1 MAPGGFV
8 HLKVHTEYSIA
19 DGLVKVRELVERAVA
34 LGMPAVAITDRSNL
48 FGLIKFYDACM
59 SAGVKPIIGADLT
72 YYDTDVGA
80 DPAGRYRCVVL
91 AADDAG
97 YRNVITLVSKSY
109 LDATPRGCV
118 DRKWLEAHSD
128 GVILLSGGVR
138 GDVGQALLRR
148 DGATA
153 RRHAERW
160 SRVYGDRYYLELE
173 RTRREGEDHHVAAAV
188 ALAGELDV
196 AVVATNDVCFVER
209 DDFEAHETRVCIQE
223 GRTLNDPR
231 RVRRYSE
238 EQYFKSADEMAA
250 LFADVPEA
258 LANAVEIAKRCT
270 VRIKLGTYFLPKYP
284 VPDAIALDTYFGQ
297 TAHEGLK
304 GRLDLMVQRG
314 IGVSSERRRT
324 YEQRLDTEI
333 GIINQMGFAGYFL
346 IVMEFVNWAKSQKI
360 PVGPGR
366 GSGAGSLVAYSLG
379 ITELDPLA
387 YDLLFERLLNPERV
401 SMPDFDIDF
410 CMIGRDAVIAHVAE
424 RYGHDSVSQIATFGT
439 MAAKAVVRD
448 VARVQGKPYGL
459 ADKLSK
465 LIPFEVGMTL
475 ERAVAEAPELRDF
488 IADNEE
494 VGEIMDMAYK
504 LEGIVRNVGR
514 HAGGVVIA
522 PSKLTD
528 FVPLYVD
535 DASAGV
541 VSQFDKD
548 DVERAG
554 LVKFDFLGL
563 KTLTIIDWAVAA
575 INEVRE
581 NGSDSLDIMQIPL
594 GDTRVFDLLKRA
606 ETTAVFQFESHGM
619 RKLLEQAKPDRFE
632 DIIALG
638 ALFRPGPMELIP
650 DFIKRK
656 HGQERVDYLDPRLEP
671 ILSPTY
677 GIMVYQEQVMQI
689 AQVIGGYSLGSA
701 DLLRRAMGKK
711 KPEEMAR
718 QRDIFKAGA
727 VKNGVSESKSA
738 QMFDLMEKFAGY
750 GFNKSHSAA
759 YALISYQTAW
769 LKAHHADQF
778 MAAVLSADMQHTDKI
793 VTLVDEVRRSVVPL
807 DPPDINLSRFRF
819 SVRSGRILYG
829 LGAIRGIGEGSVEAI
844 CDSREQQGP
853 FADLYDFCRRI
864 DSKKANRRAIEAL
877 IRAGA
882 MDTFASVA
890 EDVDAVRGRLL
901 AELDSALR
909 GADQAARSEAS
920 GIADLFG
927 GPFGAPDTNDVSVP
941 RVSVIARAL
950 TRRER
955 LDAEKEALGLY
966 LTGHPIDDYL
976 AEIREF
982 CPQRIADLRVE
993 RGVQVVAGLVYA
1005 TRTMR
1010 NKRGEMLS
1018 FTTLDDRSGRIE
1030 LSVFADVYEQHK
1042 QKIFKDAVL
1051 IVEGEVQPDEYNGAL
1066 KMRVAQ
1072 IHTMD
1077 DARKRFAECL
1087 QIEVCGEATSR
1098 DLAQRLRTLLEPH
1111 RRDGCRVAIAYR
1123 SQSAEGRVVLG
1134 ADWRVAP
1141 SDELLQSLRNEFGAG
1156 QVGLQ
1161 YRGAA

>member
-1 MAPGGFV
+1 MDDGFV

-34 LGMPAVAITDRSNL
+34 HGMPAVAMTDRANL

-59 SAGVKPIIGADLT
+59 GAGVKPIIGADLSF
-72 YYDTDVGA
+72 YDGDV
-80 DPAGRYRCVVL
+80 DPAARHRCIVL
-91 AADDAG
+91 AADETG
-97 YRNVITLVSKSY
+97 YRNVITLVSKAY
-109 LDATPRGCV
+109 LDATQRGCV
-118 DRKWLEAHSD
+118 AREWLKTHSD
-128 GVILLSGGVR
+128 GVIMLSGGAR
-138 GDVGQALLRR
+138 GDVGTALLRR
-148 DGATA
+148 DGAAA
-153 RRHAERW
+153 RRLAAHWRT
-160 SRVYGDRYYLELE
+160 VYGNRYYIELE
-173 RTRREGEDHHVAAAV
+173 RTRREGEDAYFGAAV
-188 ALAGELDV
+188 ALAGELDI
-196 AVVATNDVCFVER
+196 AVVATNDVCFLER

-238 EQYFKSADEMAA
+238 EQYFKSPAEMSA

-258 LANAVEIAKRCT
+258 LTNAVEIAKRCS
-270 VRIKLGTYFLPKYP
+270 VHIELGRYFLPNYP
-284 VPDAIALDTYFGQ
+284 LPDGIELDAYLGQ
-297 TAHEGLK
+297 RAREGLNARLTLATQRGK
-304 GRLDLMVQRG
+304 DLSDARRRLYSERLDVE
-314 IGVSSERRRT
+314 V
-324 YEQRLDTEI
+324 
-333 GIINQMGFAGYFL
+333 GIINQMGFSGYFL
-346 IVMEFVNWAKSQKI
+346 IVMEFVNWAKSQRI

-366 GSGAGSLVAYSLG
+366 GSGVGSLVAYSLG
-379 ITELDPLA
+379 ITDLDPLD

-424 RYGHDSVSQIATFGT
+424 RYGHDSVSQIVTFGT

-475 ERAVAEAPELRDF
+475 QRAVAETPELRDF
-488 IADNEE
+488 IADNED

-504 LEGIVRNVGR
+504 LEGIVRNVGK

-535 DASAGV
+535 DGSAGV

-563 KTLTIIDWAVAA
+563 KTLTIIDWTVTA
-575 INEVRE
+575 INEARPRT
-581 NGSDSLDIMQIPL
+581 DAALDITQIPL
-594 GDTRVFDLLKRA
+594 DDARVFDLLKRA
-606 ETTAVFQFESHGM
+606 ETTAIFQFESRGM
-619 RKLLEQAKPDRFE
+619 QSLLEQAKPDRFE

-656 HGQERVDYLDPRLEP
+656 HGTERVEYLDARVEP

-677 GIMVYQEQVMQI
+677 GVMVYQEQVMQI
-689 AQVIGGYSLGSA
+689 AQVIGGYSLGAA

-711 KPEEMAR
+711 KPEEMAKH
-718 QRDIFKAGA
+718 RDIFKAGA
-727 VKNGVSESKSA
+727 LRNGVSESKA
-738 QMFDLMEKFAGY
+738 GQLFDLMEKFAGY

-759 YALISYQTAW
+759 YAMVSYQTAW
-769 LKAHHADQF
+769 LKAHYPDQF

-793 VTLVDEVRRSVVPL
+793 VTLVDEVRRSQVPL

-819 SVRSGRILYG
+819 SACDGRILYG
-829 LGAIRGIGEGSVEAI
+829 LGAIRGIGEGSVVAI
-844 CDSREQQGP
+844 CDSRGEDGS
-853 FADLYDFCRRI
+853 FGDLYDFCRRI
-864 DSKKANRRAIEAL
+864 DAKKANRRAIEAL

-882 MDTFASVA
+882 MDPFARTD
-890 EDVDAVRGRLL
+890 EDVDTVRARLL
-901 AELDSALR
+901 AELDGALQA
-909 GADQAARSEAS
+909 ADQAARNAAS
-920 GIADLFG
+920 GIEDLFG
-927 GPFGAPDTNDVSVP
+927 EPFGELDASRMLAPPS
-941 RVSVIARAL
+941 ARARKW

-955 LDAEKEALGLY
+955 LDAEKDALGLY

-982 CPQRIADLRVE
+982 VPQRIADLRVE
-993 RGVQVVAGLVYA
+993 RGVQVVAGLVYS

-1010 NKRGEMLS
+1010 NKRGETLAFS
-1018 FTTLDDRSGRIE
+1018 VLDDRSGRIE

-1042 QKIFKDAVL
+1042 HKIFKDAVL
-1051 IVEGEVQPDEYNGAL
+1051 VVEGEVQPDEYNGAL
-1066 KMRVAQ
+1066 KMRVAHV
-1072 IHTMD
+1072 HTMD
-1077 DARKRFAECL
+1077 DARRRYAECL
-1087 QIEVCGEATSR
+1087 QIDVCGDGISR
-1098 DLAQRLRTLLEPH
+1098 DFAHRLKTLLEPH
-1111 RRDGCRVAIAYR
+1111 RREGCPVAIAYR
-1123 SQSAEGRVVLG
+1123 CHAAEGRLVLG
-1134 ADWRVAP
+1134 AAWRVAP
-1141 SDELLQSLRNEFGAG
+1141 SDELLQSLRNEFGTG
-1156 QVGLQ
+1156 QVGLH
-1161 YRGAA
+1161 YRRSAA

>member
-1 MAPGGFV
+1 V
-8 HLKVHTEYSIA
+8 KVH
-19 DGLVKVRELVERAVA
+19 ELVEHAA
-34 LGMPAVAITDRSNL
+34 ASGMPAVAITDRSNL
-48 FGLIKFYDACM
+48 FALIKFYDACM
-59 SAGVKPIIGADLT
+59 SAGVKPIVGADLT
-72 YYDTDVGA
+72 YYDTDPDA
-80 DPAGRYRCVVL
+80 DPAARYGCVVL
-91 AADDAG
+91 AADEAG

-109 LDATPRGCV
+109 IDGTPRGCV
-118 DRKWLEAHSD
+118 ERAWLETYSS
-128 GVILLSGGVR
+128 GVILLSGAVR

-148 DGATA
+148 DNATA
-153 RRHAERW
+153 RRHAQRW
-160 SRVYGDRYYLELE
+160 SEIYGDRYYLELQ
-173 RTRREGEDHHVAAAV
+173 RTRRDGEDQHVAAAV
-188 ALAGELDV
+188 GLAGELGL
-196 AVVATNDVCFVER
+196 AVVATNDVCFAAR

-238 EQYFKSADEMAA
+238 EQYFKSAAEMEA
-250 LFADVPEA
+250 LFADIPEA
-258 LANAVEIAKRCT
+258 LANSVEIAKRCS
-270 VRIKLGTYFLPKYP
+270 VRIKLGTYFLPNYP
-284 VPDAIALDTYFGQ
+284 VPEGIALDAYLHQ
-297 TAHEGLK
+297 TAHAGLAA
-304 GRLDLMVQRG
+304 RLASMVERG
-314 IGVSSERRRT
+314 TAVPLERRRV
-324 YEQRLDTEI
+324 YESRLDTEI

-346 IVMEFVNWAKSQKI
+346 IVMEFVNWAKSQRI

-379 ITELDPLA
+379 ITEMDPLA

-424 RYGHDSVSQIATFGT
+424 RYGHESVSQIVTFGT

-504 LEGIVRNVGR
+504 LEGIVRNVGK

-575 INEVRE
+575 INEARPP
-581 NGSDSLDIMQIPL
+581 GSEALDIMRIPL
-594 GDTRVFDLLKRA
+594 DDPRVFDLLKRA
-606 ETTAVFQFESHGM
+606 QTTAVFQFESRGM
-619 RKLLEQAKPDRFE
+619 QSLLEQAKPDRFE

-638 ALFRPGPMELIP
+638 ALFRPGPMDLIP

-656 HGQERVDYLDPRLEP
+656 HGRERFEYPDPRVEP
-671 ILSPTY
+671 ILAPTY

-689 AQVIGGYSLGSA
+689 AQVIGGYSLGGA

-711 KPEEMAR
+711 KPEEMAKH
-718 QRDIFKAGA
+718 RDIFKAGA
-727 VKNGVSESKSA
+727 TKNGVSETKAA
-738 QMFDLMEKFAGY
+738 QLFDLMEKFAGY

-759 YALISYQTAW
+759 YALVSYQTAW
-769 LKAHHADQF
+769 LKAHHPDQF
-778 MAAVLSADMQHTDKI
+778 MAAVLSADIQHTDKI
-793 VTLVDEVRRSVVPL
+793 VTLVDEVRRSELPL
-807 DPPDINLSRFRF
+807 DPPDINRSMFRF
-819 SVRSGRILYG
+819 SVRDGRILYG
-829 LGAIRGIGEGSVEAI
+829 LGAIRGIGEGAVVAI
-844 CDSREQQGP
+844 CESRERDGP
-853 FADLYDFCRRI
+853 FRDLYDFCRRI
-864 DSKKANRRAIEAL
+864 DAKKANRRAVEAL
-877 IRAGA
+877 IRGGA
-882 MDTFASVA
+882 MDALALSGEDIDSVRA
-890 EDVDAVRGRLL
+890 RLL
-901 AELDSALR
+901 AELDGALQ
-909 GADQAARSEAS
+909 GADQLARNAAS
-920 GIADLFG
+920 GIDDLFG
-927 GPFGAPDTNDVSVP
+927 GPFGGADSGENK
-941 RVSVIARAL
+941 ARGPTVVARPL

-993 RGVQVVAGLVYA
+993 RGVQVVAGLVYSS
-1005 TRTMR
+1005 RTMR
-1010 NKRGEMLS
+1010 NKRGETLA
-1018 FTTLDDRSGRIE
+1018 FTVLDDRSGRIE

-1042 QKIFKDAVL
+1042 QKLFKDAVL
-1051 IVEGEVQPDEYNGAL
+1051 VVEGEVQQDDYNGAL
-1066 KMRVAQ
+1066 KMRVSQ

-1077 DARKRFAECL
+1077 DARRRFADCL
-1087 QIEVCGEATSR
+1087 QIEVSGDGMPADFAR
-1098 DLAQRLRTLLEPH
+1098 RLKTLLEPH
-1111 RRDGCRVAIAYR
+1111 RRDGCQVAIAYR
-1123 SQSAEGRVVLG
+1123 SRAAEGRLVLG

-1141 SDELLQSLRNEFGAG
+1141 SDELLQSLRNAFGAG
-1156 QVGLQ
+1156 QVGLH
-1161 YRGAA
+1161 YRRTAA

>member
-1 MAPGGFV
+1 MAASFV

-19 DGLVKVRELVERAVA
+19 DGLVKVHELVERAVA
-34 LGMPAVAITDRSNL
+34 HGMPAVAITDRSNL

-59 SAGVKPIIGADLT
+59 SAGVKPIVGADLT
-72 YYDTDVGA
+72 YHDTASDA
-80 DPAGRYRCVVL
+80 DPTGRYRCVVL
-91 AADDAG
+91 AMDEVG

-109 LDATPRGCV
+109 LDATQRGCV
-118 DRKWLEAHSD
+118 EREWLEAHSE
-128 GVILLSGGVR
+128 GVILLSGGTR

-148 DGATA
+148 DAATA
-153 RRHAERW
+153 RTHATRW
-160 SRVYGDRYYLELE
+160 SRIYGDRYYLELE
-173 RTRREGEDHHVAAAV
+173 RTRRDGEDQYFGAAV
-188 ALAGELDV
+188 ALASELDV
-196 AVVATNDVCFVER
+196 AVVATNDVCFLER

-231 RVRRYSE
+231 RVRRFSE
-238 EQYFKSADEMAA
+238 EQYFKSAAEMTT

-258 LANAVEIAKRCT
+258 LANSVEIAKRCT
-270 VRIKLGTYFLPKYP
+270 VRIELGTYFLPKYP
-284 VPDAIALDTYFGQ
+284 VPDATALDVYLGQ
-297 TAHEGLK
+297 MAHEGLDRRLALAAHR
-304 GRLDLMVQRG
+304 GAEVSLERCRVYEERLDA
-314 IGVSSERRRT
+314 
-324 YEQRLDTEI
+324 EI

-346 IVMEFVNWAKSQKI
+346 IVMEFVNWAKSQQI

-366 GSGAGSLVAYSLG
+366 GSGAGSLVAYALG
-379 ITELDPLA
+379 ITDLDPLA
-387 YDLLFERLLNPERV
+387 YDLLFERFLNPERV

-410 CMIGRDAVIAHVAE
+410 CMIGRDAVIAHVAD
-424 RYGHDSVSQIATFGT
+424 RYGHDSVSQIVTFGT

-488 IADNEE
+488 IADNDE

-504 LEGIVRNVGR
+504 LEGIVRNVGK

-522 PSKLTD
+522 PSRLTD

-575 INEVRE
+575 INEVRAS
-581 NGSDSLDIMQIPL
+581 GSDALDITQIPL
-594 GDTRVFDLLKRA
+594 DDPRVFELLKQA
-606 ETTAVFQFESHGM
+606 ETTAVFQFESRGM
-619 RKLLEQAKPDRFE
+619 RELLKQAKPDRFE
-632 DIIALG
+632 DIIALV

-650 DFIKRK
+650 DFVKRK
-656 HGQERVDYLDPRLEP
+656 HGQERVEYLDPRLEP

-689 AQVIGGYSLGSA
+689 AQVIGGYSLGAA

-711 KPEEMAR
+711 KPEEMAL

-727 VKNGVSESKSA
+727 MKNGVSESKSA
-738 QMFDLMEKFAGY
+738 QLFDLMEKFAGY
-750 GFNKSHSAA
+750 GFNKSHAAA
-759 YALISYQTAW
+759 YALVSYQTAW
-769 LKAHHADQF
+769 LKTHHPDQF

-793 VTLVDEVRRSVVPL
+793 VTLVDEVRRSVLPL

-819 SVRSGRILYG
+819 SVRDGRILYG
-829 LGAIRGIGEGSVEAI
+829 LGAVRGIGEGSVAAI
-844 CDSREQQGP
+844 CDSREQHGP
-853 FADLYDFCRRI
+853 FRDLYDFCRCI
-864 DSKKANRRAIEAL
+864 DAKKANRRAIEAL

-882 MDTFASVA
+882 MDGFAVH
-890 EDVDAVRGRLL
+890 EDIDAVRGRLL
-901 AELDSALR
+901 AELDGALQ
-909 GADQAARSEAS
+909 GADQAARNEAS
-920 GIADLFG
+920 GIDDLFG
-927 GPFGAPDTNDVSVP
+927 GPFGQPDTPDDVVRPTVAMSRP
-941 RVSVIARAL
+941 L

-966 LTGHPIDDYL
+966 LTGHPLDDYL
-976 AEIREF
+976 EEIREF
-982 CPQRIADLRVE
+982 CPNRIADLKVE
-993 RGVQVVAGLVYA
+993 RGMQVVAGLVVSN
-1005 TRTMR
+1005 RTMR
-1010 NKRGEMLS
+1010 SRRGETLA
-1018 FTTLDDRSGRIE
+1018 FTVLDDRSGRIE
-1030 LSVFADVYEQHK
+1030 MSVFADVYEQHK
-1042 QKIFKDAVL
+1042 AKIFKDAVL
-1051 IVEGEVQPDEYNGAL
+1051 VVEGEVQPDEYTGAL

-1072 IHTMD
+1072 IYTMD
-1077 DARKRFAECL
+1077 DARRRFADCL
-1087 QIEVCGEATSR
+1087 QIEVCGDGMSR
-1098 DLAQRLRTLLEPH
+1098 DLARRLKMLLEPH
-1111 RRDGCRVAIAYR
+1111 RREGCPVAIAYR
-1123 SQSAEGRVVLG
+1123 SNAAEGRLVLG

-1141 SDELLQSLRNEFGAG
+1141 SDELLRSLRNEFGAG
-1156 QVGLQ
+1156 QVGLH
-1161 YRGAA
+1161 YRRSAA

>member
-1 MAPGGFV
+1 MGAQFV
-8 HLKVHTEYSIA
+8 HLSVHTEYSIA
-19 DGLVKVRELVERAVA
+19 DGLVKVQELVDRAVA
-34 LGMPAVAITDRSNL
+34 HGMPAVAMTDRSNL

-59 SAGVKPIIGADLT
+59 SAGVKPIVGAELT
-72 YYDTDVGA
+72 YCDAET
-80 DPAGRYRCVVL
+80 DPAGRYRCIVL
-91 AADDAG
+91 AADEAG
-97 YRNVITLVSKSY
+97 YRNVITLVSRSY
-109 LDATPRGCV
+109 LDGTQRGCV
-118 DRKWLEAHSD
+118 DRSWLETYSD
-128 GVILLSGGVR
+128 GVILLSGGTR

-148 DGATA
+148 DSASA
-153 RRHAERW
+153 RRHVMHW
-160 SRVYGDRYYLELE
+160 SGIFGDRYYVELE
-173 RTRREGEDHHVAAAV
+173 RTRRDGEDAYFAAAV
-188 ALAGELDV
+188 ALAGELDL
-196 AVVATNDVCFVER
+196 AVVATNEVCFLGR

-238 EQYFKSADEMAA
+238 EQYFKSGAEMAT

-258 LANAVEIAKRCT
+258 LENAVEIAKRCS
-270 VRIKLGTYFLPKYP
+270 VKIKLGTYFLPNYP
-284 VPDAIALDTYFGQ
+284 VPDGIPLDAFLGRA
-297 TAHEGLK
+297 AHAGLRK
-304 GRLDLMVQRG
+304 RLGVMVDRGREMSLDEQQRYRTRLDV
-314 IGVSSERRRT
+314 
-324 YEQRLDTEI
+324 EI

-379 ITELDPLA
+379 ITDLDPLA
-387 YDLLFERLLNPERV
+387 YDLLFERFLNPERV
-401 SMPDFDIDF
+401 SIPDFDIDF

-475 ERAVAEAPELRDF
+475 ARAVKETSELRDF
-488 IADNEE
+488 IADNDE

-563 KTLTIIDWAVAA
+563 KTLTIIDWTVTA
-575 INEVRE
+575 INEARE
-581 NGSDSLDIMQIPL
+581 PATEALDITQIALDDP
-594 GDTRVFDLLKRA
+594 RVFELLKNA
-606 ETTAVFQFESHGM
+606 ETTAVFQFESRGM
-619 RKLLEQAKPDRFE
+619 RDLLKQAKPDRFE

-650 DFIKRK
+650 DFVKRK
-656 HGQERVDYLDPRLEP
+656 HGQERFEYPDPRVEP

-689 AQVIGGYSLGSA
+689 AQVIGGYSLGAA

-711 KPEEMAR
+711 KPEEMAL
-718 QRDIFKAGA
+718 QRDIFTAGA
-727 VKNGVSESKSA
+727 LKNGVSQAKAA
-738 QMFDLMEKFAGY
+738 QLFDLMEKFAGY

-759 YALISYQTAW
+759 YALVSYQTAW
-769 LKAHHADQF
+769 LKSHHPHQF

-793 VTLVDEVRRSVVPL
+793 VTLVDEVRRSALPL
-807 DPPDINLSRFRF
+807 DPPDINLSRYRF
-819 SVRSGRILYG
+819 SVRDGRILYG
-829 LGAIRGIGEGSVEAI
+829 LGAVRGVGEGSIAAI
-844 CDSREQQGP
+844 CDNREQDGP
-853 FADLYDFCRRI
+853 YRDLYDFCRRI
-864 DSKKANRRAIEAL
+864 DAKKVNRRAAEAL

-882 MDTFASVA
+882 MDTFALD
-890 EDVDAVRGRLL
+890 EDIDSVRGRLL
-901 AELDSALR
+901 AALDGALQ
-909 GADQAARSEAS
+909 GADQAARNEAS
-920 GIADLFG
+920 GIDDLFG
-927 GPFGAPDTNDVSVP
+927 GPFGHAQDAAPVTRST
-941 RVSVIARAL
+941 IAVWRPL

-966 LTGHPIDDYL
+966 LTGHPLDDYL
-976 AEIREF
+976 GEIREF
-982 CPQRIADLRVE
+982 CPIRIADLRAE
-993 RGVQVVAGLVYA
+993 RGMQVVAGLVYA

-1010 NKRGEMLS
+1010 NKRGETQA

-1030 LSVFADVYEQHK
+1030 LAVFADVYDQHK
-1042 QKIFKDAVL
+1042 AKLFKDAVL
-1051 IVEGEVQPDEYNGAL
+1051 VVEGEVQPDDYTGAL

-1072 IHTMD
+1072 IYTMD
-1077 DARKRFAECL
+1077 EARRRFADCI
-1087 QIEVCGEATSR
+1087 QIEVCSDGMPR
-1098 DLAQRLRTLLEPH
+1098 DLARRLRVLLEPH
-1111 RRDGCRVAIAYR
+1111 RRDGCRVAIEYR
-1123 SQSAEGRVVLG
+1123 CPAAEGRLVLG

-1141 SDELLQSLRNEFGAG
+1141 SDDLLQSLRNEFGAG
-1156 QVGLQ
+1156 QVGLH
-1161 YRGAA
+1161 YRRTAA

>member
-1 MAPGGFV
+1 MDDGFV
-8 HLKVHTEYSIA
+8 HLKLHTEYSIA

-34 LGMPAVAITDRSNL
+34 LGMPAVAITDRANL
-48 FGLIKFYDACM
+48 FGLIKFYDACV
-59 SAGVKPIIGADLT
+59 SAGVKPIIGADLS
-72 YYDTDVGA
+72 YYDIDA
-80 DPAGRYRCVVL
+80 DPDARCRCIVL
-91 AADDAG
+91 AADETG
-97 YRNVITLVSKSY
+97 YRNVITLVSRAY
-109 LDATPRGCV
+109 LDATERGCIA
-118 DRKWLEAHSD
+118 REWLQTYSD
-128 GVILLSGGVR
+128 GVILLSGGTR
-138 GDVGQALLRR
+138 GDVGAALLRG
-148 DGATA
+148 DAPAA
-153 RRHAERW
+153 RRFALRW
-160 SRVYGDRYYLELE
+160 RGLYGDRYYIELE
-173 RTRREGEDHHVAAAV
+173 RTRRKGEDTYFSAAV
-188 ALAGELDV
+188 ALAGELDI
-196 AVVATNDVCFVER
+196 AVVATNDVCFLER

-238 EQYFKSADEMAA
+238 EQYFKSPAEMSA

-258 LANAVEIAKRCT
+258 LTNAVEIAKRCS
-270 VRIKLGTYFLPKYP
+270 VHIQLGTYFLPNYP
-284 VPDAIALDTYFGQ
+284 LPDGIELDAYLIQ
-297 TAHEGLK
+297 LAREGLDARLALATQR
-304 GRLDLMVQRG
+304 GTDISDARRRVYSERLDVE
-314 IGVSSERRRT
+314 V
-324 YEQRLDTEI
+324 

-346 IVMEFVNWAKSQKI
+346 IVMEFVNWAKSQRI

-366 GSGAGSLVAYSLG
+366 GSGVGSLVAYSLG
-379 ITELDPLA
+379 ITDLDPLE

-424 RYGHDSVSQIATFGT
+424 RYGHDSVSQIVTFGT

-475 ERAVAEAPELRDF
+475 QRAVAETPELRDF
-488 IADNEE
+488 IADNED

-504 LEGIVRNVGR
+504 LEGIVRNVGK

-528 FVPLYVD
+528 FVPLYVVD
-535 DASAGV
+535 GSSGV

-563 KTLTIIDWAVAA
+563 KTLTIIDWTVAA
-575 INEVRE
+575 INEARTH
-581 NGSDSLDIMQIPL
+581 GDDPLDIARIPL
-594 GDTRVFDLLKRA
+594 DDPHVFDLLKRA
-606 ETTAVFQFESHGM
+606 ETTAVFQFESRGM
-619 RKLLEQAKPDRFE
+619 QSLLEQAKPDRFE

-656 HGQERVDYLDPRLEP
+656 HGHDRVEYLDARIEP

-677 GIMVYQEQVMQI
+677 GVMVYQEQVMQI
-689 AQVIGGYSLGSA
+689 AQVIGGYSLGAA

-711 KPEEMAR
+711 KPEEMAKH
-718 QRDIFKAGA
+718 RDIFKAGA
-727 VKNGVSESKSA
+727 LRNGVSESKA
-738 QMFDLMEKFAGY
+738 GQLFDLMEKFAGY

-759 YALISYQTAW
+759 YAMVSYQTAW
-769 LKAHHADQF
+769 LKTHYPDQF

-793 VTLVDEVRRSVVPL
+793 VTLVDEVRRSQVPL

-819 SVRSGRILYG
+819 SVRDGRILYG
-829 LGAIRGIGEGSVEAI
+829 LGAIRGIGEGSVVAI
-844 CDSREQQGP
+844 CDSRERDGP
-853 FADLYDFCRRI
+853 FGDLYDFCRRI

-882 MDTFASVA
+882 MDPFTKTN
-890 EDVDAVRGRLL
+890 EDLDAVRSRLL
-901 AELDSALR
+901 AELDSALQ
-909 GADQAARSEAS
+909 GADQAARNAAS
-920 GIADLFG
+920 GIDDLFG
-927 GPFGAPDTNDVSVP
+927 EPFAAPDAAHLRAANF
-941 RVSVIARAL
+941 RVRAW

-955 LDAEKEALGLY
+955 LDAEKDALGLY

-982 CPQRIADLRVE
+982 APQRIADLRVE
-993 RGVQVVAGLVYA
+993 RGVQIVAGLVYS

-1010 NKRGEMLS
+1010 NKRGETLA
-1018 FTTLDDRSGRIE
+1018 FTVLDDRSGRIE
-1030 LSVFADVYEQHK
+1030 LSVFSDVYEKHK

-1051 IVEGEVQPDEYNGAL
+1051 VVEGEVQPDEYNGAL

-1072 IHTMD
+1072 VHTMD
-1077 DARKRFAECL
+1077 DARRRFADCL
-1087 QIEVCGEATSR
+1087 QIDVCGDGISR
-1098 DLAQRLRTLLEPH
+1098 DFARRLKALLEPH
-1111 RRDGCRVAIAYR
+1111 RHEGCPVAIAYR
-1123 SQSAEGRVVLG
+1123 SQAAEGRLVLG
-1134 ADWRVAP
+1134 ADWCVAP

-1156 QVGLQ
+1156 QVGLH
-1161 YRGAA
+1161 YRRSAA